1 MEIELPGSAVRVPT
15 WVVYPEQA
23 PAPVVIVVHDLY
35 GLSDWV
41 RSITDAYAA
50 EGFIAVAPDLLSGMA
65 PDGRSRLDAIRSWA
79 LDLPATNG
87 RVGIVGFSW
96 GGSAG
101 FAYALD
107 QPDLNAVIVFYGAA
121 HGRESDYR
129 RIAAPV
135 LGLYGGELR
144 TAATVYRTTEAMA
157 AAGKPYEAVVYEG
170 ATVFLKAQE
179 GLSAN
184 RRATEDAWPRSLEFL
199 REHLGD

>member
-1 MEIELPGSAVRVPT
+1 M
-15 WVVYPEQA
+15 
-23 PAPVVIVVHDLY
+23 
-35 GLSDWV
+35 
-41 RSITDAYAA
+41 RSVADAYGA

-65 PDGRSRLDAIRSWA
+65 PDGGSGRFFIDDTRIVPTVGAIGAEERTSRLDAIRSWA

-199 REHLGD
+199 REHLED